1 MNAEFKTKGKI
12 IETARLILRPF
23 RSADLDNLYEY
34 VSVKG
39 VGEMAGWKH
48 HKSKD
53 ETRKVLDV
61 FMSEDKVFAICFKEN
76 NKVIVSLGVE
86 KYGREED
93 LAEFDGYRDIE
104 IMLYYEKKEIVKL
117 GELTPKW
124 RI

>member
-12 IETARLILRPF
+12 IETARCILRPF
-23 RSADLDNLYEY
+23 RSADLDDLYEY

-48 HKSKD
+48 HESKD

-61 FMSEDKVFAICFKEN
+61 FMSEDKVFAICSKEN
-76 NKVIVSLGVE
+76 NKVIGSIGVE

-104 IMLYYEKKEIVKL
+104 IMLDYEKKEIVKL

-124 RI
+124 WI